1 MKVIPRALGW
11 FTRRRVALTIGC
23 TFALA
28 VLLVAAPAFAGDVY
42 GNIGP
47 APQVSTGGIFGR
59 YPIESYQIDQYFPAI
74 KVSVF
79 SGVDV
84 SGVPPLI
91 AYFIAQLVWLLTAF
105 VANQVVTL
113 FTFCFSLDLLNGN
126 GSVGSGALAPV
137 SQAVH
142 NIYANTFGTPWLVAA
157 FSIVALWA
165 MWRALVQ
172 RRYTETAGALAISLL
187 YCVIGLGIVL
197 QPQATIAPASNYANR
212 MSTALLSLTSQ
223 GNLSSEAQAKRA
235 ASDQLFNLLVLQP
248 WPVLEFGGIEHCV
261 TTKGSHT
268 VSVPVRPLGGNP
280 TQEAGLASQLESGT
294 ELRVGTKTC
303 INNENKYD
311 PHFLAYPFQSKDR
324 NSEYEALEKG
334 DDSDLP
340 SSDPAKNNGSYP
352 LGPADVPAAEAAGK
366 GGQYQRALLAIVIV
380 VGELGAFLLLGA
392 LAVGVILAAI
402 LLLLQ
407 LAFAPVALVL
417 GVIPGRGHD
426 FFRAW
431 LSRLAGYLLTKVIYS
446 LILAVVLAVC
456 QALADATSNLGWLL
470 AFLLQA
476 GFMWAVLFNRKRL
489 TGELLS
495 ATAGGK
501 ASEANHLQ
509 TLYYST
515 RLLSM
520 ARRRHSTPPPQG
532 GGAPSGAPEP
542 PPNPKES
549 AVDHDTTPRGI
560 DVPEPGD
567 DQHEPIAGSEGG
579 DLPPAALE
587 PDPDPDEEP
596 A

>member
-1 MKVIPRALGW
+1 MRTIPRAPGW
-11 FTRRRVALTIGC
+11 FTRRRVAFAIGF
-23 TFALA
+23 TFVLALW
-28 VLLVAAPAFAGDVY
+28 LVVAPAFAGDVY

-47 APQVSTGGIFGR
+47 APQVGTGGIFGR
-59 YPIESYQIDQYFPAI
+59 YPVESYQLDQYFPAI

-84 SGVPPLI
+84 SGVPALI
-91 AYFIAQLVWLLTAF
+91 AYFIAQLVWLITAF
-105 VANQVVTL
+105 LANAVITI

-126 GSVGSGALAPV
+126 GSAGSGALAPV

-172 RRYTETAGALAISLL
+172 RRYTETAGALAVSLL

-212 MSTALLSLTSQ
+212 MSAALLSLTSQ
-223 GNLSSEAQAKRA
+223 GDLSSEAQAKQA
-235 ASDQLFNLLVLQP
+235 ASDQLFTLLVLQP
-248 WPVLEFGGIEHCV
+248 WTVLEFGGIEHCV
-261 TTKGSHT
+261 TTKGSQT

-280 TQEAGLASQLESGT
+280 SQEAALASQLESGT
-294 ELRVGTKTC
+294 ELRIGAKTC
-303 INNENKYD
+303 INNENKYN

-334 DDSDLP
+334 DDADLP
-340 SSDPAKNNGSYP
+340 ASDPAKNKGSYP
-352 LGPADVPAAEAAGK
+352 LGPADEPAAEAAGK
-366 GGQYQRALLAIVIV
+366 GGQYQRVLLAIVIL
-380 VGELGAFLLLGA
+380 VGELGAFLLLGG

-402 LLLLQ
+402 LLLVH

-476 GFMWAVLFNRKRL
+476 GFLWTVLFSRKRL

-515 RLLSM
+515 RLLGM
-520 ARRRHSTPPPQG
+520 ARRRHSTPRPQG

-542 PPNPKES
+542 LPNPKEP

-560 DVPEPGD
+560 EVPEPGD
-567 DQHEPIAGSEGG
+567 DDDEPIAGSEGG
-579 DLPPAALE
+579 DIPPAALE
-587 PDPDPDEEP
+587 PDTDPDEEP

>member
-1 MKVIPRALGW
+1 MKIRVPGW
-11 FTRRRVALTIGC
+11 FTRRRVTFTIG
-23 TFALA
+23 FISALA
-28 VLLVAAPAFAGDVY
+28 LLLVAAPAFAGDVY

-47 APQVSTGGIFGR
+47 APQVGTGGIFGR
-59 YPIESYQIDQYFPAI
+59 YPVESYQLDQYFPAI
-74 KVSVF
+74 KVSIF

-84 SGVPPLI
+84 SGVPALI
-91 AYFIAQLVWLLTAF
+91 AYFIAQLIWLITAF
-105 VANQVVTL
+105 LANAVITI

-126 GSVGSGALAPV
+126 GSAGSGALAPV

-172 RRYTETAGALAISLL
+172 RRYTETAGALAVSLL

-212 MSTALLSLTSQ
+212 MSAALLSLTSQ
-223 GNLSSEAQAKRA
+223 GNLSSEAQAKQA

-248 WPVLEFGGIEHCV
+248 WTVLEFGGIEHCV
-261 TTKGSHT
+261 TTKGSQT
-268 VSVPVRPLGGNP
+268 ASVPVRPLGGNP
-280 TQEAGLASQLESGT
+280 AQETALASQLEGGT
-294 ELRVGTKTC
+294 ELRTGAKTC

-340 SSDPAKNNGSYP
+340 ASDPAKNNGSYP
-352 LGPADVPAAEAAGK
+352 LGPADEPAAEAAGK
-366 GGQYQRALLAIVIV
+366 GGQYQRVLLAIVIL

-402 LLLLQ
+402 LLLLH

-456 QALADATSNLGWLL
+456 QALSDATSNLGWLL

-476 GFMWAVLFNRKRL
+476 GFLWAVIFNRKRL

-520 ARRRHSTPPPQG
+520 ARRRHHSQPQG
-532 GGAPSGAPEP
+532 GRAPSGAPEP
-542 PPNPKES
+542 LPNTREP
-549 AVDHDTTPRGI
+549 AVDNDTTPRGI

-567 DQHEPIAGSEGG
+567 DQDEPIAGSEGG
-579 DLPPAALE
+579 DIPPAALE
-587 PDPDPDEEP
+587 SDPDPDEEP